1 MLEARG
7 QLWFGVQGPMSGK
20 AWVDPPGL
28 LSEAGAV
35 VGFSSSTEK
44 AFWRPML
51 SSSV

>member
-35 VGFSSSTEK
+35 VGSSTEK